1 MNLKKVAF
9 FLALMM
15 TCITTSAFTV
25 NGIYYNIIDEANSL
39 VEIAPRSD
47 DAPYTNVT
55 TAKLTS
61 TVTNGGKTYKVV
73 GIGAGA
79 FASSTWEN
87 TLQLPEGILYIDSRA
102 FDATEGFSLKIAAS
116 VQAIATD
123 AFVNNKLHG
132 ITVIATNPTFAHL
145 SISDN
150 PDGSVVVLTNK
161 DKNVL
166 MACVGARVKNYSG
179 TTTNYVKSLV
189 IPAQITEIGPYAFF
203 GNKNLTSITLHKG
216 ITKFGL
222 AAFYKTAL
230 TSITFLNPDAE
241 YGSSLFADNKAIT
254 HATLP
259 AGMKELPAS
268 MFYCCEN
275 LTSINLPEGMTR
287 LGKMSLSTTAIS
299 NITLPSTLEVL
310 DTCALQWTLIS
321 KIDLKNVKYIKNQA
335 FSNCENLTTITGGN
349 QLVEM
354 GSTVFTR
361 CNKLTSAQIPE
372 GLKRMVGGSYFRC
385 TGLKDATIPSTVE
398 YIERNPFV
406 GCTALDRVKVAAGN
420 ASFAEM
426 DSCLYEVMDGKA
438 YRLISVPS
446 ARANKVMVLQP
457 GTEVISAQAMRE
469 VELTAFIAGK
479 GLKAIEAS
487 AFSSIKTLATVK
499 VLETVPPTGA
509 DFTDEVYAAAT
520 LYVPKQSIEAYKN
533 ADGWMQFQNIVGV
546 DVPDDDIE
554 GDVNGDG
561 VVDVK
566 DANTLIDTIL
576 DGSLATTSQDVNGD
590 GTVDVKDLNMVLDIM
605 LNLK

>member
-1 MNLKKVAF
+1 MNIKKILCMLLVMCCYIA
-9 FLALMM
+9 AQ
-15 TCITTSAFTV
+15 AFTV
-25 NGIYYNIIDEANSL
+25 SGITYNVIDEANKL
-39 VEIAPRSD
+39 VEIAPRTGD
-47 DAPYTNVT
+47 LPYTGLT
-55 TAKLTS
+55 TDKLKS
-61 TVTNGGKTYKVV
+61 TVTYNGATYKVV
-73 GIGAGA
+73 GIGAEA

-102 FDATEGFSLKIAAS
+102 FDNTEGFSLKIAAS
-116 VQAIATD
+116 VQAIAVD

-132 ITVIATNPTFAHL
+132 LTVITTNPTFAHL

-189 IPAQITEIGPYAFF
+189 IPQQITEIGPYAFF

-230 TSITFLNPDAE
+230 TSITFLNPDAVYE
-241 YGSSLFADNKAIT
+241 SSLLADNKAIT
-254 HATLP
+254 RATLP

-268 MFYCCEN
+268 MFYCCDN
-275 LTSINLPEGMTR
+275 LATINLPEGMTR
-287 LGKMSLSTTAIS
+287 LGKMSLSSTS
-299 NITLPSTLEVL
+299 VSSITLPSTLEEI

-321 KIDLKNVKYIKNQA
+321 KIDLKNVKYIRNQA

-349 QLVEM
+349 SLVEL

-406 GCTALDRVKVAAGN
+406 GCTSLDRVKVATGN
-420 ASFAEM
+420 SNFAEM
-426 DSCLYEVMDGKA
+426 DSCLYEVKDDKA

-446 ARANKVMVLQP
+446 ARLNKVMVLQP
-457 GTEVISAQAMRE
+457 GTEVISGQAMRE

-479 GLKAIEAS
+479 GLKSIEPS
-487 AFSSIKTLATVK
+487 AFSSIKTLTTVK

-509 DFTDEVYAAAT
+509 DFSDEAYAGAT
-520 LYVPKQSIEAYKN
+520 LYVPKQSVNAYKA
-533 ADGWMQFQNIVGV
+533 ADGWKQFQNIVGV
-546 DVPDDDIE
+546 DVEDEGIK

-561 VVDVK
+561 KVEIDDLNLLLNAVLNGD
-566 DANTLIDTIL
+566 DIDLNTMDI
-576 DGSLATTSQDVNGD
+576 NGD
-590 GTVDVKDLNMVLDIM
+590 GKVEVDDM
-605 LNLK
+605 NLLINIILG

>member
-1 MNLKKVAF
+1 MNIKSILLLTAI
-9 FLALMM
+9 LLSSIAAN
-15 TCITTSAFTV
+15 AFTV
-25 NGIYYNIIDEANSL
+25 SGITYNIVDPAMKL

-47 DAPYTNVT
+47 EAPYTGLT

-61 TVTNGGKTYKVV
+61 TVTYNGSTYNVV
-73 GIGAGA
+73 GIGEGA
-79 FASSTWEN
+79 FASSSWEN
-87 TLQLPEGILYIDSRA
+87 TLQLPEGILYIASCA
-102 FDATEGFSLKIAAS
+102 FDGTEGFSLKIAAS
-116 VQAIATD
+116 VQAIAVD
-123 AFVNNKLHG
+123 AFTNNKLHG
-132 ITVIATNPTFAHL
+132 LTVVTTNPTFAHL

-203 GNKNLTSITLHKG
+203 GNKNLTSIKLHKD

-222 AAFYKTAL
+222 AAFYKSAL
-230 TSITFLNPDAE
+230 TSVTLLNPDAKYE
-241 YGSSLFADNKAIT
+241 SSLFADSKSIT
-254 HATLP
+254 RATLP

-268 MFYCCEN
+268 MFYCCDN
-275 LTSINLPEGMTR
+275 LATINLPEGMTR
-287 LGKMSLSTTAIS
+287 LGKMSLSSTSIS
-299 NITLPSTLEVL
+299 SITLPSTLEEI

-321 KIDLKNVKYIKNQA
+321 KIDLMNVKYIRNQA

-349 QLVEM
+349 SLVEL

-406 GCTALDRVKVAAGN
+406 GCTGLDRVKVAAGN
-420 ASFAEM
+420 SSYAEL
-426 DSCLYEVMDGKA
+426 DSCLYEVKGGKA

-446 ARANKVMVLQP
+446 ARLNKVMVLQP
-457 GTEVISAQAMRE
+457 GTEVISGQAMRE

-479 GLKAIEAS
+479 GLKSIESS
-487 AFSSIKTLATVK
+487 AFSSIKTLTTVK

-509 DFTDEVYAAAT
+509 DFSDEAYAGAT
-520 LYVPKQSIEAYKN
+520 LYVPKQSINAYKA
-533 ADGWMQFQNIVGV
+533 ADGWKQFQNIVGV
-546 DVPDDDIE
+546 DVEDEGIK

-561 VVDVK
+561 KVEID
-566 DANTLIDTIL
+566 DLNLLINDIL
-576 DGSLATTSQDVNGD
+576 NSTVRNLNAEDLNGD
-590 GTVDVKDLNMVLDIM
+590 GKIEVDDM
-605 LNLK
+605 NLLINIILG